1 MLDDGAI
8 GRGDP
13 SVRHHF
19 RDSVSDTMRI
29 TDLAAPRKIPG
40 NRLAEIRL
48 FRFISQN

>member
-1 MLDDGAI
+1 

-29 TDLAAPRKIPG
+29 
-40 NRLAEIRL
+40 
-48 FRFISQN
+48 